1 MNLLHLSRLTACAIW
16 LCAPVGAQAQ
26 TVYRIVAPDGKVTF
40 SDKPPA
46 NAEQGKIAATGTG
59 ASAAASGSTLPFELR
74 QIASKYPVTLYTAPD
89 CGPCASGRALL
100 GSRGIPFAERTV
112 SSNEDI
118 AALQRL
124 GGESALPFL
133 TIGAQR
139 LKGYSDAEW
148 TQYLDA
154 AGYPKASLLPSGYK
168 QAPATP
174 LVSLQK
180 PLPVKA
186 EPKSEAAAETATPAG
201 PTPSNPAGI
210 KF

>member
-1 MNLLHLSRLTACAIW
+1 MNLSGLSKLTACALW
-16 LCAPVGAQAQ
+16 LCAAAGAQAQ
-26 TVYRIVAPDGKVTF
+26 TVYRIVAPDGKITF

-59 ASAAASGSTLPFELR
+59 AAAVASVSVLPFELR
-74 QIASKYPVTLYTAPD
+74 QVAAKYPVTLYSASD
-89 CGPCASGRALL
+89 CAPCAAGRALL

-112 SSNEDI
+112 SSSDDI

-124 GGESALPFL
+124 AGESALPFL
-133 TIGAQR
+133 TIGTQR
-139 LKGYSDAEW
+139 IKGYSDAEW

-154 AGYPKASLLPSGYK
+154 AGYPKTSALPAGYK
-168 QAPATP
+168 QAPASP

-180 PLPVKA
+180 PVPVRT
-186 EPKSEAAAETATPAG
+186 EPKTEASAETAVPEG